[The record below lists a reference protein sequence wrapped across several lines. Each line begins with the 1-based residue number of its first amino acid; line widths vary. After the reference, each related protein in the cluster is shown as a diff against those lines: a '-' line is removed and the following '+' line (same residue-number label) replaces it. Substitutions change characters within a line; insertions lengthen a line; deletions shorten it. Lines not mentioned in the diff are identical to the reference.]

1 MRDQLRVLSQIP
13 LRSRQIAV
21 RQMPSLS
28 EVQQLRATGAVEQ
41 RFLSTDSFERSKYH
55 AEQQGCDLAVPNA
68 SGIGN
73 ILVCTALVEAVALQL
88 GRRIRLLTS
97 EMNPLIGK
105 EPQDEYAIW
114 ENNPYV
120 KEIVDADK
128 IDSQIMCEVNAE
140 QDNISQFGHM
150 IENVCYA
157 YGVAPRAL
165 KPCLYLTP
173 AEQSAAID
181 RLESIRRPLIAIHAG
196 GTSASTEQ
204 SPWYLE
210 KWKELCSELCDE
222 VSFIQVAKAG
232 FDQKCLGIPSPALT
246 LREAMAT
253 IWACDMFIGFDSTPA
268 HIATA
273 FSKPSIVLWDVQRKS
288 IIEDR
293 HYLGFAPASMF
304 RWSYPQN
311 RNLMILG
318 QKDDVLLPLCM
329 THIRTLTASL
339 KR

>member
-1 MRDQLRVLSQIP
+1 
-13 LRSRQIAV
+13 
-21 RQMPSLS
+21 MPSLS
-28 EVQQLRATGAVEQ
+28 EIQHARATGALEN
-41 RFLSTDSFERSKYH
+41 RFLPTGPFARSKYH
-55 AEQQGCDLAVPNA
+55 AAQSDCDLAVPNA
-68 SGIGN
+68 PGIGN
-73 ILVCTALVEAVALQL
+73 ILVCTTLVEAIALQL
-88 GRRIRLLTS
+88 GRRIRLLTG
-97 EMNPLIGK
+97 EMNPLVGK
-105 EPQDEYAIW
+105 EPQDVYAIW
-114 ENNPYV
+114 ENNPYI

-128 IDSQIMCEVNAE
+128 IDPQIMRDVNAE

-150 IENVCYA
+150 IENICYG
-157 YGVAPRAL
+157 YGVVPRSL
-165 KPCLYLTP
+165 RPCLYLTSG
-173 AEQSAAID
+173 EQSTAID
-181 RLESIRRPLIAIHAG
+181 RLENIRRPLVAIHAG
-196 GTSASTEQ
+196 GTSTSTEQ

-210 KWKELCSELCDE
+210 RWREMCTELCDE

-232 FDQKCLGIPSPALT
+232 FDQKSLGVPSPALT

-293 HYLGFAPASMF
+293 HYLGFAPASMV

-311 RNLMILG
+311 KNLMILG
-318 QKDDVLLPLCM
+318 QKDDALLPLCM
-329 THIRTLTASL
+329 THIRNMTASL